1 MSIQR
6 IAAVL
11 LLFSVATGIAS
22 VEDTE
27 IIAWNFKI
35 DKLAEYL
42 SVEAR
47 KR

>member
-22 VEDTE
+22 VQGTE
-27 IIAWNFKI
+27 MPYNTFYDIRGIF
-35 DKLAEYL
+35 L
-42 SVEAR
+42 
-47 KR
+47 